1 MPGLRIFTIN
11 LFNGLARPEALADAL
26 RTTAPDVVAAQE
38 LGPDAAAVLD
48 AAFPHGLLIP
58 ALDHSGRG
66 LVGRHPLEVEEI
78 DLGGRPALAAR
89 LNHEAW
95 ALSTPAEVLSV
106 HLMNPVGRPVAIT
119 NRLRR
124 QQLQRLAQYVA
135 ANPMPRALVGDMNA
149 SPAWPAYRQLAQLG
163 TDAARV
169 TGSARRTWAPRWW
182 MPRLLRIDHAF
193 VAGMIPRRTQVVAI
207 RGADH
212 SGLLVDVDVP

>member
-1 MPGLRIFTIN
+1 MPGLRIFTVN
-11 LFNGLARPEALADAL
+11 LFNGLAQPEALADAL
-26 RTTAPDVVAAQE
+26 RTTDPDVVAVQE
-38 LGPDAAAVLD
+38 LGPDAAEVLD
-48 AAFPHGLLIP
+48 AAFPPGLLIP

-66 LVGRHPLEVEEI
+66 LVGRRPLEVEEI
-78 DLGGRPALAAR
+78 DLGGRPALATR
-89 LNHEAW
+89 LDDEAW

-106 HLMNPVGRPVAIT
+106 HLMNPVGRPVAVT

-124 QQLQRLAQYVA
+124 QQLQRLAQHVA
-135 ANPMPRALVGDMNA
+135 ANPMPRAIVGDMNA

-163 TDAARV
+163 TDAARA

-193 VAGMIPRRTQVVAI
+193 VAGMIPRRTQVVTV